1 MILRRRESDTA
12 RSRREEQEHLEENIA
27 SELRGVSRETRE
39 TVLDYLNRADRDY
52 GGRVAEKSG
61 A

>member
-1 MILRRRESDTA
+1 M
-12 RSRREEQEHLEENIA
+12 EENIA
-27 SELRGVSRETRE
+27 SELRDVSRETRE

-52 GGRVAEKSG
+52 GGRVAEKSR